1 MIRVMTSRQIQNDNY
16 LLRSNTH
23 MLSKIQRDIHNQRVN
38 CHQSQGTSTELLI
51 SYGLKFDTQCL
62 KIVRPFVMVYKPRR
76 LKVTKPPK
84 TMRVAEIPMRIRLI
98 FLTVIKLVRACEN
111 FWNKE
116 KRTEREIVNLLLFD
130 PHICKPKCS
139 SVIKHKQK
147 LCYLINYFVHMILQ
161 PSIEPKHTLVH
172 KLIMNT
178 PNLSFI

>member
-1 MIRVMTSRQIQNDNY
+1 MCCCTCDSLACQKSTVSAWVPVIQHII
-16 LLRSNTH
+16 L
-23 MLSKIQRDIHNQRVN
+23 KIV
-38 CHQSQGTSTELLI
+38 GFYLI
-51 SYGLKFDTQCL
+51 SYEPKVDTQCL
-62 KIVRPFVMVYKPRR
+62 KIVPPFVMVFKPRR

-139 SVIKHKQK
+139 SVIKHK
-147 LCYLINYFVHMILQ
+147 
-161 PSIEPKHTLVH
+161 
-172 KLIMNT
+172 
-178 PNLSFI
+178 